1 MLDVTLLGANV
12 RFDPGLPPFTTDI
25 VNVSLADGTLTFES
39 PEGQYATESATV
51 TGSIDMLY
59 TQPVLDL
66 KVETPVLMGAPIR
79 HLLTHYGVDLN
90 IDQPAGSNQ
99 TGFELLME
107 LKDQT
112 THILS
117 DTRIDHGRFNLF
129 DALDVTSRGGRVIV
143 TNKEVTFAPLNARL
157 SDMLDV
163 NLTGSIYTSTMT
175 LSGMC
180 RINLLDIGSDTVLK
194 VTDRNSTISGS
205 LKGNPSFTLL
215 DLNSTV
221 DITDQ
226 GVRIHVGDLTQIKRD
241 SGILTLLDVQN
252 GALDLNITG
261 ESIKGSGHAIIGA
274 PILYQNGTVFRDGRF
289 TFSHEDG
296 LTLVT
301 AEPYLT
307 ITNDSSGT
315 GIAIHRLDINAT
327 HFLEHSPASPKTSD
341 PVSTSSSPAASRQSS
356 LQINGYDSGIYLF
369 GRKIPAQWY
378 ALIMNENRQQVT
390 LHSGDNVV
398 TVDKKGS
405 GIKIRGRELSS
416 AFINKLISFQL
427 DGGTLGLLA
436 HGDTA
441 AQEYYGAIT
450 IENTTIRQAKLVNY
464 IIAFV
469 NAIPSLIKFKD
480 PGFAAGGYQVQK
492 GTLEFYYEG
501 EMLYLNA
508 IRLEGS
514 STDIIGYGTVNLASR
529 ETDLVLT
536 VMPVKDLSSF
546 VGNIPI
552 LGFVFLGSDRS
563 IDTTIRVTGDYN
575 NPQITSTLGSDVLFY
590 PLELIR
596 RAVLW
601 PFTLV
606 EPEAG
611 DTD

>member
-1 MLDVTLLGANV
+1 
-12 RFDPGLPPFTTDI
+12 
-25 VNVSLADGTLTFES
+25 
-39 PEGQYATESATV
+39 
-51 TGSIDMLY
+51 
-59 TQPVLDL
+59 
-66 KVETPVLMGAPIR
+66 
-79 HLLTHYGVDLN
+79 
-90 IDQPAGSNQ
+90 
-99 TGFELLME
+99 
-107 LKDQT
+107 
-112 THILS
+112 
-117 DTRIDHGRFNLF
+117 
-129 DALDVTSRGGRVIV
+129 
-143 TNKEVTFAPLNARL
+143 
-157 SDMLDV
+157 
-163 NLTGSIYTSTMT
+163 
-175 LSGMC
+175 
-180 RINLLDIGSDTVLK
+180 
-194 VTDRNSTISGS
+194 
-205 LKGNPSFTLL
+205 
-215 DLNSTV
+215 
-221 DITDQ
+221 
-226 GVRIHVGDLTQIKRD
+226 
-241 SGILTLLDVQN
+241 
-252 GALDLNITG
+252 
-261 ESIKGSGHAIIGA
+261 
-274 PILYQNGTVFRDGRF
+274 
-289 TFSHEDG
+289 
-296 LTLVT
+296 
-301 AEPYLT
+301 
-307 ITNDSSGT
+307 
-315 GIAIHRLDINAT
+315 
-327 HFLEHSPASPKTSD
+327 
-341 PVSTSSSPAASRQSS
+341 
-356 LQINGYDSGIYLF
+356 
-369 GRKIPAQWY
+369 
-378 ALIMNENRQQVT
+378 MNENRQQVT

-427 DGGTLGLLA
+427 DGGTLELLA